1 MFSEETPASPINIVP
16 AGADFIPLC
25 VPWSPAQQQQQLSQS
40 TPRMMDASSTPR
52 APPPNGPI
60 CRRRINFDDADD
72 VFQEAVDVII
82 KIAKLLLRTAS
93 ILIQN
98 R

>member
-25 VPWSPAQQQQQLSQS
+25 VPWSPAQQQQQPSQS

-52 APPPNGPI
+52 APPH
-60 CRRRINFDDADD
+60 CRRRINFDDDDGDADD
-72 VFQEAVDVII
+72 VLSKVTSDSGSERWPF
-82 KIAKLLLRTAS
+82 
-93 ILIQN
+93 
-98 R
+98 